1 MTRPNVLQYI
11 GYSFGRKLPDSMQD
25 WVRNDLT
32 GDSALARH
40 LLRAMVPFL
49 PVFAA
54 GLLLPGPGP
63 LGLRAA
69 SLLLAVILALIY
81 AFAFMD
87 MNRRR
92 RLAQHGL
99 LEDLEDARKARRHE
113 RSREQYE
120 RLYGHR

>member
-1 MTRPNVLQYI
+1 MTRPNPLQYI
-11 GYSFGRKLPDSMQD
+11 AYSFGRKLPDSMRD

-32 GDSALARH
+32 GDAALARH
-40 LLRAMVPFL
+40 LFRAMVPFL

-54 GLLLPGPGP
+54 ALLLPGPFV
-63 LGLRAA
+63 LRGA

-99 LEDLEDARKARRHE
+99 PEDLEDARKARRHE

-120 RLYGHR
+120 RIYGHR